1 MEERLSRL
9 KKALE
14 DDYLPKARWW
24 PWKNT
29 KRDISIISFHELDSL
44 VFLKFK
50 ADNQK
55 FQLPLMKADET
66 VSILK
71 ERAFC
76 IGEECFMEAE
86 YHPEYLSLIS
96 KLPWTEIEIVSE
108 PPGRIVSAKPITLE
122 STNVVS
128 LLTDDTGERYVLKSY
143 RLLPETNLEALMM
156 KALAL
161 KKFENIP
168 RVYLFIRHEEQ
179 VAGILMKYIEGV
191 GDGGYPFYSHLTEY
205 LKGSARLLATVG
217 LSARLGTIIG
227 NMHKA
232 LNIGH
237 TDRFYGLEEI
247 GFNDIE
253 NWIKRMHRYL
263 NVVLTRLDE
272 IVTAEESDSVEWMEK
287 WRGLLDKN
295 GLKIVEEAS
304 NCFSAY
310 EGLDKGRIHQDL
322 HLAQMIYVPTSH
334 DFIITDF
341 EGEPGRSPEER
352 IAKEPLM
359 RDLATM
365 VRSYH
370 YLSHAA
376 VMNVYGTSIDRA
388 SDVMLNNDPTLE
400 WRFRNVTAMVNSYL
414 ASILNSELTRK
425 YRGLDPRKQMSL
437 IYPWIVE
444 RCLYEA
450 YYESMYRS
458 EWVSIPIIGLFDP
471 LLFSFKLAGHS

>member
-1 MEERLSRL
+1 MEHGLNRL
-9 KKALE
+9 KEILE
-14 DDYLPKARWW
+14 NNYLPKARWW

-29 KRDISIISFHELDSL
+29 RRQITIVSFQELDGL

-50 ADNQK
+50 ADNQN
-55 FQLPLMKADET
+55 FQLPLMKTTGEVNA
-66 VSILK
+66 LR
-71 ERAFC
+71 ERTLC
-76 IGEECFMEAE
+76 VEKECFVEAE
-86 YHPEYLSLIS
+86 YHPEYYSLIS
-96 KLPWTEIEIVSE
+96 KLPGIEIEVISE
-108 PPGRIVSAKPITLE
+108 PPRKIVSAKPVTLE
-122 STNVVS
+122 STNAVS
-128 LLTDDTGERYVLKSY
+128 LLVDDAGEKYVLKSY
-143 RLLPETNLEALMM
+143 RLLPETNLEALMI

-168 RVYLFIRHEEQ
+168 KVYLLIKHEEQ
-179 VAGILMKYIEGV
+179 VAGILMKYVEGV
-191 GDGGYPFYSHLTEY
+191 GDGGYPFYTHLIEY
-205 LKGSARLLATVG
+205 LRKSARLLATVG
-217 LSARLGTIIG
+217 LSAKLGTIIG

-237 TDRFYGLEEI
+237 SDRFYGLEEI
-247 GFNDIE
+247 GLDDIE

-263 NVVLTRLDE
+263 NTILTRLDE
-272 IVTAEESDSVEWMEK
+272 IAAAGESVSPEWMEK
-287 WRGLLDKN
+287 WRGLIDNK
-295 GLKIVEEAS
+295 GLSVVEEAS
-304 NCFSAY
+304 SYLRAY

-322 HLAQMIYVPTSH
+322 HLAQMIYIPSTN

-352 IAKEPLM
+352 VAKEPLL

-376 VMNVYGTSIDRA
+376 VMNAYAVSIDQA
-388 SDVMLNNDPTLE
+388 SDIMLNHDPTLE
-400 WRFRNVTAMVNSYL
+400 WRLRNMIAMVNSYL
-414 ASILNSELTRK
+414 ASIVGSELARRYK
-425 YRGLDPRKQMSL
+425 EMSPRKQLSL

-444 RCLYEA
+444 RSLYEA

-471 LLFSFKLAGHS
+471 LLVFLK